1 MSETFYV
8 KVTSNK
14 KYSMEGKIIWAE
26 SGKEKSFSKTI
37 EMLGLM
43 ETALDTEG
51 RMAFKTWNTK

>member
-8 KVTSNK
+8 KVVKPN

-51 RMAFKTWNTK
+51 RMDLKTWNTK